1 VRTWNGSAWG
11 DALDLDSQ
19 GLATGTINN
28 SAIPAAASDGLIQ
41 SGSIAPR
48 TFGEMQLDLDFIFD
62 EGVCAS
68 FGSAFVKSRSS
79 DSFTSQ
85 LKDFIRPVPVDIQNC
100 GSVVIHKVTD
110 PAGNVT
116 DFGYTKAFN
125 TDPDSPNTFTLNGA
139 AGTDTKTYDKTVL
152 FGSGYTV
159 TEDSPLPAG
168 WTFVSLDC
176 SASSGVT
183 PNVVGQTVTFDINAA
198 TDKLECTYTNR
209 LSQGAIE
216 ITKTRKHA
224 ADGPGSHPHPDV
236 SFTVNGVTKTT
247 GTNGKVCFDGLEFA
261 AGGTSYNV
269 TETVPAGYH
278 ADGATTK
285 AVLVNNNAK
294 CSDSPYVGETV
305 AFGNTPLTNVTV
317 SVDSQIVGGT
327 DSEIDCGTDGTAS
340 TDDVTGDGSL
350 TINDLEPTD
359 PVVTVTCT
367 ITVDP

>member
-176 SASSGVT
+176 SASSG
-183 PNVVGQTVTFDINAA
+183 
-198 TDKLECTYTNR
+198 
-209 LSQGAIE
+209 
-216 ITKTRKHA
+216 
-224 ADGPGSHPHPDV
+224 
-236 SFTVNGVTKTT
+236 
-247 GTNGKVCFDGLEFA
+247 
-261 AGGTSYNV
+261 
-269 TETVPAGYH
+269 
-278 ADGATTK
+278 
-285 AVLVNNNAK
+285 
-294 CSDSPYVGETV
+294 
-305 AFGNTPLTNVTV
+305 
-317 SVDSQIVGGT
+317 
-327 DSEIDCGTDGTAS
+327 
-340 TDDVTGDGSL
+340 
-350 TINDLEPTD
+350 
-359 PVVTVTCT
+359 
-367 ITVDP
+367 